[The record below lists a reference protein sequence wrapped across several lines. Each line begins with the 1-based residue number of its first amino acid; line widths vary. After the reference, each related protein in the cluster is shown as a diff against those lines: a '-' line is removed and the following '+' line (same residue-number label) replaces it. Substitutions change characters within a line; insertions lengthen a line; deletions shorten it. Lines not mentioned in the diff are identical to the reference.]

1 MTYTK
6 SRSPDSFSTQ
16 RSDILLIILIV
27 ASGLIGS
34 LLTATTV
41 NRRNQNFLLARVDT
55 IATALPAEDVAK
67 LQGNESDLTEENYN
81 KIKAKLALIRK
92 NNSDIRFVY
101 LTSIK
106 DSQVYFLVDSEDS
119 ASKDYS
125 PPGETYP
132 EASPEFVNSF
142 KDGDHFVEGPYRDRW
157 GNWMSAIA
165 PIRDPNT
172 GQIIAMAGVDSSA
185 LNNFL
190 QVALY
195 ATIPL
200 LLSAIPLVILI
211 RQIRIKKA
219 EEEIQMLKRRFIS
232 IASHELRSPLT
243 GMIWG
248 TQSLLGRTTEL
259 NPASK
264 ELLSDMSVSARSVMS
279 TINEILDLSIFEEG
293 NPDKLQ
299 HNQVD
304 LVSIITEVQ
313 KEFKLASKVK
323 DIVIKRDNSWPEHAY
338 VIGDSGAIRRGM
350 MNIVSNAIKYS
361 PETTQVTL
369 GYQKNG
375 DMHTMSV
382 HDTGIGIPS
391 SEIEKVTEGY
401 YRASNATNILAHGTG
416 IGLWVTKLMLEQH
429 KGRLVI
435 ESQENIGTTVYLS
448 IPIASKPTT
457 A

>member
-1 MTYTK
+1 MTF
-6 SRSPDSFSTQ
+6 SRIKNPETNSTQ
-16 RSDILLIILIV
+16 KSDVLLIILII
-27 ASGLIGS
+27 AAGIIGAV
-34 LLTATTV
+34 LTGTTV
-41 NRRNQNFLLARVDT
+41 NRRNKTFLLSRVDT
-55 IATALPAEDVAK
+55 IVSSLPAEDVAK
-67 LQGNESDLTEENYN
+67 LQGDESDLASENYI

-92 NNSDIRFVY
+92 NNTDIRFVY

-106 DSQVYFLVDSEDS
+106 DSQIFFLADSEDP

-125 PPGETYP
+125 PPGQTYP

-142 KDGDHFVEGPYRDRW
+142 SEGDHFVEGPYRDRW

-185 LNNFL
+185 STNFY
-190 QVALY
+190 QVFVYSL
-195 ATIPL
+195 IPL
-200 LLSAIPLVILI
+200 LLAIIPLILLV
-211 RQIRIKKA
+211 RQIRIRKA

-243 GMIWG
+243 GMLWG
-248 TQSLLGRTTEL
+248 TQSLLGRSNEFS
-259 NPASK
+259 PQSK
-264 ELLSDMSVSARSVMS
+264 ELLSDMSISARSVMS

-293 NPDKLQ
+293 NPNKLQ
-299 HNQVD
+299 HSRVD
-304 LVSIITEVQ
+304 LVAVAREVQ

-323 DIVIKRDNSWPEHAY
+323 DIVIKRDNSWPEHAF
-338 VIGDSGAIRRGM
+338 VMGDVGAIRRGL
-350 MNIVSNAIKYS
+350 MNIISNAIKYS

-382 HDTGIGIPS
+382 QDTGIGIPA

-401 YRASNATNILAHGTG
+401 YRASNATSILAHGTG

-429 KGRLVI
+429 QGHLVI
-435 ESQENIGTTVYLS
+435 ESQEDIGTTVYLS
-448 IPIASKPTT
+448 IPIAPK
-457 A
+457 